1 MAGIL
6 NVKKW
11 ECHFPKRESFRG
23 RWRFRYTAN
32 DIDSCPSLSQNQV
45 DLLHPPS
52 ESPMIKFPRFISAAA
67 IALGFLSTAP
77 GSSAEFELVGRELVR
92 MMQNGH
98 YARLPFNEN
107 LSARFLERYL
117 TTLDGEKNYFLA
129 AEVADFKRQHERN
142 LHDHISTRTVMPIAK
157 SIFEIYKSRVE
168 ARVAH
173 ARDLLEKN
181 EFDFTGD
188 RSIKRDRAEAAWPAD
203 AGALQK
209 IWREQLD
216 DMLLSE
222 IVHRER
228 LRIRA
233 TEAGKPDPFRK
244 DISAEEKV
252 GSRYNRLLRTLEGT
266 TEEDIADYFFSA
278 VTTSY
283 DPHSEYLSA
292 NEMEQFKIDVS
303 NELVGIGARLSMNDR
318 GETEIFGIVNGG
330 PADRQGDLKLGNRVI
345 AVSPGNDGKWV
356 DIMFK
361 PIEKVIEHIL
371 GKEGDPLGIRLNRT
385 IGGRD
390 QTIEIAI
397 PRGVV
402 TLKDDLSTAKI
413 YEYGAG
419 ENVTKLAVITIPSFY
434 FDFDNNGHRVS
445 VDVERILKRLNEEEI
460 DGIALDLRDN
470 TGGSLP
476 EVQRLTGFFIHRGP
490 IVQVKGI
497 SGQIGA
503 LNSFHRKPLYDGPLV
518 VLTNKGSASAT
529 EILAGALQDYNRA
542 VIVGSTTTYGKGT
555 VQKTLDISEFMPI
568 FSDRVRAGWLKLT
581 FQKYYRVTGS
591 SVQIKGVTPDLILPA
606 LNDAYEMGEGYK
618 KYALP
623 HDVIRRSAGFKP
635 RDRQHLFVTHLEDK
649 SSKRVNQN
657 QYFKYLLED
666 IDRAREG
673 VQKNSI
679 SLNREVRMTEL
690 KKNEDLRKKR
700 TAERKERFAAME
712 AEDKKTFK
720 IYRLTLDDLEA
731 GSLPLYDTEDRSD
744 DHVRRA
750 ADEVADLEKT
760 LKWPS
765 GIDSVKREGL
775 YVLRD
780 LVDAIRAGRL
790 AGIIK

>member
-1 MAGIL
+1 
-6 NVKKW
+6 
-11 ECHFPKRESFRG
+11 
-23 RWRFRYTAN
+23 
-32 DIDSCPSLSQNQV
+32 
-45 DLLHPPS
+45 
-52 ESPMIKFPRFISAAA
+52 MIKFSRFVSAAA
-67 IALGFLSTAP
+67 ISLGFLSTTPSPA
-77 GSSAEFELVGRELVR
+77 AEFELVGREVVR

-117 TTLDGEKNYFLA
+117 STFDGEKTYFLKT
-129 AEVADFKRQHERN
+129 EVADFKRQYERN
-142 LHDHISTRTVMPIAK
+142 LHNHISTKSVMPIVEE
-157 SIFEIYKSRVE
+157 IFEIYKSRVT
-168 ARVAH
+168 AQVAYVH
-173 ARDLLEKN
+173 ELLEKN

-188 RSIKRDRAEAAWPAD
+188 RSTKRDRAQAGWPAD
-203 AGALQK
+203 AVALQK
-209 IWREQLD
+209 VWSEKLED
-216 DMLLSE
+216 TLLSE
-222 IVHRER
+222 FVRRER
-228 LRIRA
+228 LRARA

-244 DISAEEKV
+244 ERSPEEKV
-252 GSRYNRLLRTLEGT
+252 GLRYNRLLRTLEKT

-303 NELVGIGARLSMNDR
+303 NELVGIGARLSMNDN
-318 GETEIFGIVNGG
+318 GETEIHGIVNGG
-330 PADRQGDLKLGNRVI
+330 PADSQGELQLGDRVI
-345 AVSPGNDGKWV
+345 AVSRGNDGQWF

-371 GKEGDPLGIRLNRT
+371 GQEGELVGIRLKRK
-385 IGGRD
+385 IDGKD

-402 TLKDDLSTAKI
+402 TMKDDLSTAKI
-413 YEYGAG
+413 YEYGVG
-419 ENVTKLAVITIPSFY
+419 EKLTKLAVIRIPSFY

-445 VDVERILKRLNEEEI
+445 VDVERILKRLNKEEV

-497 SGQIGA
+497 SGQIGE
-503 LNSFHRKPLYDGPLV
+503 LNSFHRKPLYDDPLV
-518 VLTNKGSASAT
+518 LLTNKGSASAT

-542 VIVGSTTTYGKGT
+542 VIVGSSTTYGKGT
-555 VQKTLDISEFMPI
+555 VQKTLNISEFMPI
-568 FSDRVRAGWLKLT
+568 ISDRMRAGWLKLT

-591 SVQIKGVTPDLILPA
+591 SVQIKGVTPDLILPS
-606 LNDAYEMGEGYK
+606 LSDAYEMGEGYK

-623 HDVIRRSAGFKP
+623 HDVIRRSSGFKP
-635 RDRQHLFVTHLEDK
+635 RDRQHLFITHLQDK
-649 SSKRVNQN
+649 SGKRVNQDP
-657 QYFKYLLED
+657 YFKYLLED
-666 IDRAREG
+666 ISRAKDE
-673 VQKNSI
+673 VQKNSV
-679 SLNREVRMTEL
+679 SLNREVRMSEL
-690 KKNEDLRKKR
+690 KENEVRRKIR
-700 TAERKERFAAME
+700 TAEREERYAAME
-712 AEDKKTFK
+712 DDDKKTFK
-720 IYRLTLDDLEA
+720 IFRLTLDDLDAEL
-731 GSLPLYDTEDRSD
+731 LPLFDGEDRSD
-744 DHVRRA
+744 DYIREA

-765 GIDSVKREGL
+765 GVDAVKREGL

-780 LVDAIRAGRL
+780 LVAATRAGRL